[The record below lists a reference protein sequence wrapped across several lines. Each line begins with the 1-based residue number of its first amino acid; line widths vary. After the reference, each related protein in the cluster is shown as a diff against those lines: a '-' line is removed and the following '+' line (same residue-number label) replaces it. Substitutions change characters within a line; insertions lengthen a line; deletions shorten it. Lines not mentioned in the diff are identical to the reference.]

1 MFYYVF
7 NNCSFLHIHVLK
19 CIHNIYSL
27 REICTSKNNPNYH
40 KTCCKFASRSY
51 SVHQALRLKWCLSG
65 NPDTLKVTVPQG
77 GTGTLQVIV
86 VKQKESFFFYTCTSD
101 WFCGKNSQP
110 FMVNMTV
117 YREVFRVFPFKN
129 FITGSSKMV
138 TKSTNMIFSSSAC
151 KKTLLL
157 SLWLAVFDSFLL
169 KDSFN
174 CHKT

>member
-1 MFYYVF
+1 MNSQYIFCEGNLYV
-7 NNCSFLHIHVLK
+7 
-19 CIHNIYSL
+19 
-27 REICTSKNNPNYH
+27 KNNPNYH

-86 VKQKESFFFYTCTSD
+86 VKQKESFFFIPAPLIGFAAKTASHLWWTWPCIGKYLEFFHSKTLLQALPRWWPSQLT
-101 WFCGKNSQP
+101 WFL
-110 FMVNMTV
+110 VLV
-117 YREVFRVFPFKN
+117 HV
-129 FITGSSKMV
+129 
-138 TKSTNMIFSSSAC
+138 

>member
-7 NNCSFLHIHVLK
+7 NNCIFLHIHVLK
-19 CIHNIYSL
+19 CIHNTYSV
-27 REICTSKNNPNYH
+27 REICTSKTILITTKH
-40 KTCCKFASRSY
+40 AEICFEEL
-51 SVHQALRLKWCLSG
+51 HQALRLKMVFKWKPRHL
-65 NPDTLKVTVPQG
+65 
-77 GTGTLQVIV
+77 
-86 VKQKESFFFYTCTSD
+86 ESNRPSRCYRNTPGHCCEANGIIFLDTCTSD

-117 YREVFRVFPFKN
+117 YRAVFTVFPFEN

-157 SLWLAVFDSFLL
+157 SLWLLAVFDSFLL

>member
-1 MFYYVF
+1 MSEMVVEWKPRHLES
-7 NNCSFLHIHVLK
+7 NS
-19 CIHNIYSL
+19 
-27 REICTSKNNPNYH
+27 P
-40 KTCCKFASRSY
+40 SRWY
-51 SVHQALRLKWCLSG
+51 RNTPGHHCEAKG
-65 NPDTLKVTVPQG
+65 
-77 GTGTLQVIV
+77 II
-86 VKQKESFFFYTCTSD
+86 FFYTCTSD

-117 YREVFRVFPFKN
+117 YRAVFTVFPFKN

-138 TKSTNMIFSSSAC
+138 TKSANMIFSSSAC

-174 CHKT
+174 SHKT

>member
-7 NNCSFLHIHVLK
+7 NNCIFLHIHVLK
-19 CIHNIYSL
+19 WIHNTYSV
-27 REICTSKNNPNYH
+27 REICTSKTILITTKLAGSLLRGATSSTTSEMVFKWKPRHLESNRPSRCYRNTPGH
-40 KTCCKFASRSY
+40 CCEANGIIF
-51 SVHQALRLKWCLSG
+51 L
-65 NPDTLKVTVPQG
+65 D
-77 GTGTLQVIV
+77 
-86 VKQKESFFFYTCTSD
+86 TCTSD

-117 YREVFRVFPFKN
+117 YRAVFRVFPFKN

-174 CHKT
+174 SHKT

>member
-1 MFYYVF
+1 MNLQYIFCEGNLYV
-7 NNCSFLHIHVLK
+7 
-19 CIHNIYSL
+19 
-27 REICTSKNNPNYH
+27 KNNPNYH
-40 KTCCKFASRSY
+40 KTCCKLASRSY
-51 SVHQALRLKWCLSG
+51 SVHQALRLKWRLSG

-86 VKQKESFFFYTCTSD
+86 VKQKESFFFYTCASD

-174 CHKT
+174 SHKT

>member
-1 MFYYVF
+1 MY
-7 NNCSFLHIHVLK
+7 L
-19 CIHNIYSL
+19 
-27 REICTSKNNPNYH
+27 KNNPNYH

-51 SVHQALRLKWCLSG
+51 SVHQALCLKWCLSG

-86 VKQKESFFFYTCTSD
+86 VKQKELFFFIPAPLIGFAAKTASHLWWTWLCIGQYLEFFHSKTLLQALPRWWPSQLT
-101 WFCGKNSQP
+101 WFL
-110 FMVNMTV
+110 VLV
-117 YREVFRVFPFKN
+117 HV
-129 FITGSSKMV
+129 
-138 TKSTNMIFSSSAC
+138 